1 MTLLLAGG
9 VVAGGRGAGCGDWG
23 GEIRVSRW
31 RGKCGVNLVRVAI
44 VDEEF
49 AVGDDRGGDLDE
61 LNGGRGIEESTE

>member
-1 MTLLLAGG
+1 M
-9 VVAGGRGAGCGDWG
+9 
-23 GEIRVSRW
+23 
-31 RGKCGVNLVRVAI
+31 VRVAI